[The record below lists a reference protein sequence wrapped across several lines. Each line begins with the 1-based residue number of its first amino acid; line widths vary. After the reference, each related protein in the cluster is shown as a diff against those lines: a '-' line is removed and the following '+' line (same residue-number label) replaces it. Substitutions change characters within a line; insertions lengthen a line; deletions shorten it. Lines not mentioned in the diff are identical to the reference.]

1 MMDST
6 GMIPL
11 HYAVD
16 GGHIECVKLIL
27 NYPNT
32 ALGLTGLKPALDI
45 ARENQFPEILDLLE
59 KARKR

>member
-1 MMDST
+1 
-6 GMIPL
+6 MIPL